1 MLILLDS
8 TDVGSASTRP
18 PTVLAAALLVA
29 AATEAAAVDTV
40 EVTAVDKEVSF
51 SLRIH
56 HGSILTMSS
65 GYGGGGR
72 GKHISPIYSQ

>member
-1 MLILLDS
+1 
-8 TDVGSASTRP
+8 VSTRP
-18 PTVLAAALLVA
+18 PTALAVVVALLAAA

-51 SLRIH
+51 TLQTHRS
-56 HGSILTMSS
+56 SILTTFS

-72 GKHISPIYSQ
+72 GKHISPINSQSRLT